1 MVEMKRSDNR
11 GQGNPYDKPVTNS
24 VRSSDLQ
31 WKLERL
37 DGIHKQLLTG
47 LAAVGELYR
56 LQDVWTTY
64 SGLVRHERPDA
75 LHRITAAELLAELK
89 PCATNGNRDDVLEFA
104 NALRLLK
111 GLRAEIEAAV
121 SESVAPHAT
130 TTSEPPAAPTASKP
144 ALSWM

>member
-1 MVEMKRSDNR
+1 MVETKDSHNR
-11 GQGNPYDKPVTNS
+11 GQGNPYEKTVTNS
-24 VRSSDLQ
+24 VRSGDLH

-64 SGLVRHERPDA
+64 SGLLRHERPDA
-75 LHRITAAELLAELK
+75 PYRITTAEVLAELK

-111 GLRAEIEAAV
+111 GLRAEIEAALG
-121 SESVAPHAT
+121 
-130 TTSEPPAAPTASKP
+130 EPPARQATPCVPSPSPSVSKP
-144 ALSWM
+144 SLTFM

>member
-1 MVEMKRSDNR
+1 MVEMKDSGNR
-11 GQGNPYDKPVTNS
+11 GQGNPYEKTVTNS
-24 VRSSDLQ
+24 VRSGDLH

-64 SGLVRHERPDA
+64 SGLLRHERPDA

-89 PCATNGNRDDVLEFA
+89 PCATNGNRDDVLDFA

-111 GLRAEIEAAV
+111 GLRAEIEAALG
-121 SESVAPHAT
+121 
-130 TTSEPPAAPTASKP
+130 EPPARHATACVPAPAPSASKP
-144 ALSWM
+144 SLTFM

>member
-1 MVEMKRSDNR
+1 MVETKDRDNR
-11 GQGNPYDKPVTNS
+11 GQGNPYDKAVTNS
-24 VRSSDLQ
+24 VRSGELH

-37 DGIHKQLLTG
+37 DALHRQLLTG

-64 SGLVRHERPDA
+64 SGLLRHERSDA

-89 PCATNGNRDDVLEFA
+89 PCATTGNRDDVLEFA

-111 GLRAEIEAAV
+111 GLRAEIEAAMSRPS
-121 SESVAPHAT
+121 SEVT
-130 TTSEPPAAPTASKP
+130 
-144 ALSWM
+144 LM